1 MNHLFTT
8 KGGKLMPLVQVR
20 EKAQITIPSKIRK
33 ALGIK
38 QGDYLEAEVEA
49 NKIVLIPKI
58 LLDKAKAVTLS
69 KKGEKMLKEALENV
83 KKGKV
88 KEFRNVEE
96 LIDDL
101 HK

>member
-1 MNHLFTT
+1 
-8 KGGKLMPLVQVR
+8 MPLVQVR

-38 QGDYLEAEVEA
+38 QGDYLEAEVED

-58 LLDKAKAVTLS
+58 LLDKPEAVTLS
-69 KKGEKMLKEALENV
+69 KKGEEMLKEALENV

-88 KEFRNVEE
+88 KEFKNVEQPG
-96 LIDDL
+96 
-101 HK
+101 

>member
-8 KGGKLMPLVQVR
+8 EGGKLMPLVQVR

-33 ALGIK
+33 ALDIK
-38 QGDYLEAEVEA
+38 EGDYLEAKVED

-58 LLDKAKAVTLS
+58 LLDKAEAVTLS
-69 KKGEKMLKEALENV
+69 KKGEEMLKEALEDV

-88 KEFRNVEE
+88 KEFKNVEE

>member
-1 MNHLFTT
+1 
-8 KGGKLMPLVQVR
+8 MPLVQVR
-20 EKAQITIPSKIRK
+20 EKAQITLPSKIRK
-33 ALGIK
+33 ALHIK
-38 QGDYLEAEVEA
+38 EGDYLEAEVED

-58 LLDKAKAVTLS
+58 LVDKAKAVTLS
-69 KKGEKMLKEALENV
+69 KKGEEMLKEALEDV

-88 KEFRNVEE
+88 RKFKKVQE

>member
-1 MNHLFTT
+1 
-8 KGGKLMPLVQVR
+8 MPLVQVR

-33 ALGIK
+33 ALSIK
-38 QGDYLEAEVEA
+38 EGDYLEAEVED

-58 LLDKAKAVTLS
+58 LVDKASSVTLS
-69 KKGEKMLKEALENV
+69 EKGEEMLKEALEDV
-83 KKGKV
+83 KKGRV
-88 KEFRNVEE
+88 KKFKNVEE